1 MKKLILG
8 TMALIGACSM
18 ADANTLFIINNNNC
32 TYDLSIGGIGS
43 SGPTVA
49 VPGAS
54 SFSSSTSP
62 ATTISGVKL
71 MFLDVTGSTSQIY
84 VGNGTPF
91 ANSAGFPAPVCSNQF
106 NMITAIWQVDPAGD
120 VHLTIM

>member
-1 MKKLILG
+1 
-8 TMALIGACSM
+8 MALIGACSM
-18 ADANTLFIINNNNC
+18 ADANTLFITNNNNC

-49 VPGAS
+49 VPGTS
-54 SFSSSTSP
+54 SYSSSGTTS
-62 ATTISGVKL
+62 ISGVKL
-71 MFLDVTGSTSQIY
+71 MFLDVTGTTSQIY

-91 ANSAGFPAPVCSNQF
+91 ANSAGFPTPVCSNQF